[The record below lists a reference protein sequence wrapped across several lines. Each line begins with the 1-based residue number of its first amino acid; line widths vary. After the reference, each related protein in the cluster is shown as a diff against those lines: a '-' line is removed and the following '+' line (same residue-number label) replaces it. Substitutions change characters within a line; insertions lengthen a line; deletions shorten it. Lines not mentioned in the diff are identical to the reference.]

1 MARNT
6 FSVQNEVPRGRIYDA
21 IVTGLEGG
29 CYSSIGVID
38 GATWEP
44 AWRAAEEG
52 KPEPFA
58 QVECYDREQV
68 DSRIGEGPHPVIRG
82 PIVKL
87 TDANIQKG
95 VECLAVQAPHLLRN
109 IVEENED
116 VIDGDALMQC
126 IVLGEI
132 VYG

>member
-6 FSVQNEVPRGRIYDA
+6 FDVQTVVPRGRIYDA

-29 CYSSIGVID
+29 CYSSIGVVD

-44 AWRAAEEG
+44 AWRKAKEGEAES
-52 KPEPFA
+52 FA

-68 DSRIGEGPHPVIRG
+68 DSRIGEGPHWVIRG

-87 TDANIQKG
+87 TDEAIQKG
-95 VECLAVQAPHLLRN
+95 LAILAEKAPACVQR
-109 IVEENED
+109 IVEENGD
-116 VIDGDALMQC
+116 VLDGDALLQC